1 MNKPQAPI
9 DYNNPVI
16 TIKGLKKS
24 FDDYHVLRGVDLQLF
39 QGENLVVLGRS
50 GTGKSVLI
58 KIVSGLLTA
67 DHGSVNVLGCD
78 INKVTP
84 KELQEL
90 QGENLVVLGRSGTG
104 KSVLIKI
111 VSGLLTADHGSVNV
125 LGCDINKVTPKELQE
140 LRIRIGFSF
149 QNSALYDSMTVRKN
163 LEFPLVRNRKGIGK
177 KEIDAKV
184 DEVLEAVGLRQTIN
198 QMPSELSGGQRKRI
212 GIARTLILNPE
223 IMLYDEPTAGLDPI
237 TCIDINELINEVQE
251 QYKTSSII
259 ITHDLTCAKQ
269 TGDRIAMLLDG
280 QFQHQGTFEEVFDT
294 DDKRVKPFFDYN
306 FIK

>member
-1 MNKPQAPI
+1 MAKKNAPI
-9 DYNNPVI
+9 DYKNAVI
-16 TIKGLKKS
+16 RVHGLKKA
-24 FDDYHVLRGVDLQLF
+24 FGNYEVLRGVDLELY

-58 KIVSGLLTA
+58 KIISGLLEA
-67 DHGSVNVLGCD
+67 DSGSVEVLGKNIAD
-78 INKVTP
+78 LDTR
-84 KELQEL
+84 EL
-90 QGENLVVLGRSGTG
+90 R
-104 KSVLIKI
+104 
-111 VSGLLTADHGSVNV
+111 
-125 LGCDINKVTPKELQE
+125 E

-163 LEFPLVRNRKGIGK
+163 LEFPLVRNRTSITKP
-177 KEIDAKV
+177 EIDKAV
-184 DEVLEAVGLRQTIN
+184 ESVLDAVGLSQTIN

-237 TCIDINELINEVQE
+237 TCIEINHLINEVQ
-251 QYKTSSII
+251 QNYKTSSII

-269 TGDRIAMLLDG
+269 TGDRVAMLLDG
-280 QFQHQGTFEEVFDT
+280 QFQREGSFDEVFDT
-294 DDKRVKPFFDYN
+294 NDERVKPFFDYN